1 MENYYVPGIYNVVLK
16 VEDDSGLECNYDIDT
31 KLVTVVES
39 PIANAG
45 EDLEVCAFEEVQFD
59 GTKST
64 DADGVVDSYTWDFG
78 DGTTGGGASPK
89 HTYTKAGTYKVVL
102 SITGETQGDCD
113 NSSADEMTVVVNE
126 APAADFSL
134 PSSAPINSV
143 IKFDASASDGKSDKI
158 INYEWNFGGGSTA
171 EGKVVNHTFEKS
183 GLYFVVLKVTTDSKS
198 SCNSSSVVKS
208 ILINESPVA
217 VAEAET
223 KAKVNSTINF
233 DGLKSYDNDGAII
246 NCKWNFGDGNSAE
259 GVMVKHVYDK
269 KGKYKVTLEVKDNSN
284 LSNNSAKDETTI
296 EVFEEVKISISSD
309 DIVCPGQEIIFTAN
323 LSENIPD
330 SLIKFN
336 WEFGDGNSAEGK
348 ETAYIFL
355 KPGIY
360 NVSLTAQSK
369 LFENSGMK
377 VFSKIIKI
385 NDSPF
390 INVPKIIYACLGD
403 EVILDASKSYDSDN
417 DKLKFTWEI
426 EGVKKSGSKVSHI
439 FNTPGEHK
447 IKITVEDGLNIN
459 CGISEEEIKIII
471 NSPPVAVTEK
481 KITGFTGGA
490 YDAVLFDASKSYD
503 EDGDGLTYEWDFGDG
518 EKIFGSK
525 VFHNYKRAGNYNAV
539 LKVSDGKNS
548 KCGSSAQKI
557 SVTIKSR

>member
-1 MENYYVPGIYNVVLK
+1 MPGARN
-16 VEDDSGLECNYDIDT
+16 
-31 KLVTVVES
+31 
-39 PIANAG
+39 
-45 EDLEVCAFEEVQFD
+45 
-59 GTKST
+59 
-64 DADGVVDSYTWDFG
+64 
-78 DGTTGGGASPK
+78 
-89 HTYTKAGTYKVVL
+89 
-102 SITGETQGDCD
+102 
-113 NSSADEMTVVVNE
+113 
-126 APAADFSL
+126 
-134 PSSAPINSV
+134 
-143 IKFDASASDGKSDKI
+143 
-158 INYEWNFGGGSTA
+158 
-171 EGKVVNHTFEKS
+171 
-183 GLYFVVLKVTTDSKS
+183 
-198 SCNSSSVVKS
+198 
-208 ILINESPVA
+208 
-217 VAEAET
+217 
-223 KAKVNSTINF
+223 
-233 DGLKSYDNDGAII
+233 
-246 NCKWNFGDGNSAE
+246 
-259 GVMVKHVYDK
+259 
-269 KGKYKVTLEVKDNSN
+269 
-284 LSNNSAKDETTI
+284 
-296 EVFEEVKISISSD
+296 
-309 DIVCPGQEIIFTAN
+309 
-323 LSENIPD
+323 NIPD

-426 EGVKKSGSKVSHI
+426 EGAKKSGSKVSHI

-548 KCGSSAQKI
+548 KCGSSSQKI